1 MDNTNRIYIGPYLQ
15 ILTGIFFF
23 LVGIAVVQD
32 FITTDNFE
40 DKIAKD
46 IVAVEF
52 WVEWNKSNEF
62 EDFGMLDDCTKY
74 RVDVGE
80 YPELQEKY
88 KVTCIPTVIIFE
100 SGEEKERF
108 KANIMFQLDA
118 DKKIVQNSINNLV
131 LNKFQ

>member
-1 MDNTNRIYIGPYLQ
+1 MEVKKIYIGPYLQ
-15 ILTGIFFF
+15 ILTAIFFF
-23 LVGIAVVQD
+23 FFGLAWGQD
-32 FITTDNFE
+32 FITPENFE

-62 EDFGMLDDCTKY
+62 ADFGMLDDCTKY

-118 DKKIVQNSINNLV
+118 DKKIVQNSIDNLV

>member
-1 MDNTNRIYIGPYLQ
+1 MDTNRIYIGPYLH
-15 ILTGIFFF
+15 ILIGIFFF
-23 LVGIAVVQD
+23 LVGFASGQE

-74 RVDVGE
+74 RVNVGE

>member
-1 MDNTNRIYIGPYLQ
+1 MNIANFLYVLISL
-15 ILTGIFFF
+15 LFFM
-23 LVGIAVVQD
+23 VGIATGQD
-32 FITTDNFE
+32 FLNEANFE

-62 EDFGMLDDCTKY
+62 SDFSELKDCETY
-74 RVDVGE
+74 RVDIGRF
-80 YPELQEKY
+80 PSLQEKY

-108 KANIMFQLDA
+108 KANIMFELDA
-118 DKKIVQNSINNLV
+118 SKKDIQKSIDEIMLA
-131 LNKFQ
+131 KFE